1 MSTDGPGAGAAVI
14 ESAVIEAAMRRALA
28 ASDGAHGTTSPNP
41 AVGCVVLDRGG
52 EVVGT
57 GATAPPGGPHAER
70 AALAEAGARAAGGT
84 AVVTLEPCNHT
95 GRTAPCVDGLLEAG
109 VARVYAALADPNP
122 AAAGG
127 LDRLRAAGVDV
138 TLGTLAEE
146 VARGPLRGWLH
157 RQRTGRPHVTWKVAT
172 TLDGRVAAADGS
184 SRWITGPQARG
195 EVHDLRRRMDA
206 IVAGT
211 GTVLA
216 DDPALTA
223 RHPDGTLRDHQPLRV
238 VVGNRDVPAGA
249 RLHTAGVAPALHL
262 RTRDPAEVLADLAR
276 RDVVDLLLEG
286 GPTLAGAF
294 VAAGAVDRVLVHL
307 APALLGAGPHALRD
321 AGVGTIADIVRL
333 QVDEVRRAGT
343 DILIDAVVDDAG
355 PVARPAR

>member
-1 MSTDGPGAGAAVI
+1 MSTAPHQTSVAVTD
-14 ESAVIEAAMRRALA
+14 AMRRALA
-28 ASDGAHGTTSPNP
+28 ASDLVHGRTSPNP
-41 AVGCVVLDRGG
+41 AVGCVVLDRTGA
-52 EVVGT
+52 VAGT

-70 AALAEAGARAAGGT
+70 TALAEAGDRAAGGT
-84 AVVTLEPCNHT
+84 AVVTLEPCNHH
-95 GRTAPCVDGLLEAG
+95 GRTPPCVDALLDAG
-109 VARVYAALADPNP
+109 IVRVHAALTDPNP
-122 AAAGG
+122 IAAGG

-138 TLGTLAEE
+138 TLGTLADE

-172 TLDGRVAAADGS
+172 TLDGRVAAADGT

-223 RHPDGTLRDHQPLRV
+223 RHPDGTLFADQPLRV
-238 VVGNRDVPAGA
+238 VVGHRDIPPGA
-249 RLHTAGVAPALHL
+249 RLRTDGAAPTLHL
-262 RTRDPAEVLADLAR
+262 RTRDPAEVLADPAI
-276 RDVVDLLLEG
+276 RDVVDVLLEG
-286 GPTLAGAF
+286 GPILAGAF
-294 VAAGAVDRVLVHL
+294 VAAGVVDRVLVHL
-307 APALLGAGPHALRD
+307 APALLGEGPQALGA

-333 QVDEVRRAGT
+333 QVDEVRRAGG
-343 DILIDAVVDDAG
+343 DVVID
-355 PVARPAR
+355 ARPASGQVG

>member
-1 MSTDGPGAGAAVI
+1 MSADGPVA
-14 ESAVIEAAMRRALA
+14 EQAMRRALA
-28 ASDGAHGTTSPNP
+28 ASDRVHGTTSPNP
-41 AVGCVVLDRGG
+41 AVGCVVLDRDGR
-52 EVVGT
+52 VVGT
-57 GATAPPGGPHAER
+57 GATSPPGGPHAER
-70 AALAEAGARAAGGT
+70 AALAEAGPRAAGGT

-109 VARVYAALADPNP
+109 ISRVYTALADPNP
-122 AAAGG
+122 VAAGG
-127 LDRLRAAGVDV
+127 LDRLRAAGVEV
-138 TLGTLAEE
+138 TLGTLATE

-184 SRWITGPQARG
+184 SRWITGPEARG

-216 DDPALTA
+216 DDPVLTA

-238 VVGNRDVPAGA
+238 VVGNRDVPPGA
-249 RLHTAGVAPALHL
+249 RLRAEGVAPALHL
-262 RTRDPAEVLADLAR
+262 RTRDPAEVLAELTR

-307 APALLGAGPHALRD
+307 APALLGAGPHALGD

-333 QVDEVRRAGT
+333 QVDEVRRAGG
-343 DILIDAVVDDAG
+343 DIVVDAVID
-355 PVARPAR
+355 PRPACGPAE

>member
-1 MSTDGPGAGAAVI
+1 
-14 ESAVIEAAMRRALA
+14 MRRALA
-28 ASDGAHGTTSPNP
+28 ASDRVHGTTSPNP
-41 AVGCVVLDRGG
+41 AVGCVVLDRDGR
-52 EVVGT
+52 VVGT
-57 GATAPPGGPHAER
+57 GATSPPGGPHAER
-70 AALAEAGARAAGGT
+70 AALAEAGPRAAGGT

-109 VARVYAALADPNP
+109 ISRVYTALADPNP
-122 AAAGG
+122 VAAGG
-127 LDRLRAAGVDV
+127 LDRLRAAGVEV
-138 TLGTLAEE
+138 TLGTLATE

-184 SRWITGPQARG
+184 SRWITGPEARG

-216 DDPALTA
+216 DDPVLTA

-238 VVGNRDVPAGA
+238 VVGNRDVPPGA
-249 RLHTAGVAPALHL
+249 RLRAEGVAPALHL
-262 RTRDPAEVLADLAR
+262 RTRDPAEVLAELTR

-307 APALLGAGPHALRD
+307 APALLGAGPHALGD

-333 QVDEVRRAGT
+333 QVDEVRRAGG
-343 DILIDAVVDDAG
+343 DIVVDAVID
-355 PVARPAR
+355 PRPACGPAE